1 MFRSRDWLRPLFRN
15 SGTLNSLTSFSLRY
29 GDPSLRAFRLGIE
42 VSPWFKHSEYG
53 QAGENKELRV
63 LFFRIAALLKRPV
76 LPLFVFDGPHTAKDR
91 HPMEKELTSGMKDLA
106 EAFGIEHRTASG
118 DAVVDLALLNAHG
131 VIDGILT
138 DDFEAF
144 LYGAHTVIQNPSST
158 HRGASNDKGK
168 QEQYLVHRLADLGY
182 NRASLIFISRLC
194 TQTGAFDCHYMEIAV
209 ELTRLGFAD
218 SLLKAATTMTRAEL
232 QAFIPSWR
240 AELIQELASPSNA
253 FSPSLAQFAQ
263 FAHVSSF
270 FPNVDML
277 LTYANPTITVSHD
290 IQWSRREP
298 SLPALASVC
307 ERYFEWGWK
316 SEIVKR
322 FRTIIWPSIVIR
334 AMRRY
339 AMAPEQPVFTLGG
352 SFAGSHRVGVD
363 NEWILRI
370 TNSKEDPFFNEEL
383 LYYVE
388 VDPKMLVHL
397 VEAGVKG
404 TRHPLP
410 EWKAPKEPVD
420 PLSPLKLWLPAVL
433 MREARPDLVQA
444 YEESLTLKARKNEKS
459 RDEDKD
465 EELVPKVRYED

>member
-1 MFRSRDWLRPLFRN
+1 MLRSRDWLRPLFKN
-15 SGTLNSLTSFSLRY
+15 SGTINSLTAFSLRH

-76 LPLFVFDGPHTAKDR
+76 LPLFVFDGPHTTKER
-91 HPMEKELTSGMKDLA
+91 HPMEKELTSGLKELA

-158 HRGASNDKGK
+158 HRGAPNDKGK

-194 TQTGAFDCHYMEIAV
+194 TQTGAFDCNFMEIAI

-218 SLLKAATTMTRAEL
+218 SLLRAATTMTRTEL
-232 QAFIPSWR
+232 EAFIPSWR
-240 AELIQELASPSNA
+240 AELIQELNTPSDA
-253 FSPSLAQFAQ
+253 FSPSLARFAR
-263 FAHVSSF
+263 FVRVSSF
-270 FPNVDML
+270 FPDVDML
-277 LTYANPTITVSHD
+277 LAYAKPTITISHD
-290 IQWSRREP
+290 IQWSRRELT
-298 SLPALASVC
+298 LPALASIC

-322 FRTIIWPSIVIR
+322 FRTIVWPSIVIR

-339 AMAPEQPVFTLGG
+339 AMSPDQPVFTLGG
-352 SFAGSHRVGVD
+352 TFSGSQRVGVD
-363 NEWILRI
+363 RDWILRI
-370 TNSKEDPFFNEEL
+370 TKKKEDPFFSDEL

-388 VDPKMLVHL
+388 VDPRMLVYL
-397 VEAGVKG
+397 AEAGVKG
-404 TRHPLP
+404 TRRPLP
-410 EWKAPKEPVD
+410 DWKAPKEPVD

-433 MREARPDLVQA
+433 VREARPDLVQT
-444 YEESLTLKARKNEKS
+444 YEELLALKAKNSRVQSKREK
-459 RDEDKD
+459 DED
-465 EELVPKVRYED
+465 ENED

>member
-1 MFRSRDWLRPLFRN
+1 MLRSRDWLRPLFKT
-15 SGTLNSLTSFSLRY
+15 GTIQSLTAFSLRY

-76 LPLFVFDGPHTAKDR
+76 LPLFVFDGPHTTKDR

-158 HRGASNDKGK
+158 HRGPSIDKDK
-168 QEQYLVHRLADLGY
+168 QEQYFVHRLADLDY

-194 TQTGAFDCHYMEIAV
+194 TQIGAFDCNYMEIAV

-218 SLLKAATTMTRAEL
+218 SLLEAATTMTRTEL
-232 QAFIPSWR
+232 EAFISSWR
-240 AELIQELASPSNA
+240 AKLIQELRAPSSS

-263 FAHVSSF
+263 FARVSSF
-270 FPNVDML
+270 FPDVDML
-277 LTYANPTITVSHD
+277 LAYVNPSITISHD

-307 ERYFEWGWK
+307 ECYFEWGWK

-322 FRTIIWPSIVIR
+322 FRTVMWPSIVLR

-339 AMAPEQPVFTLGG
+339 AMAPEQLVFTLGG
-352 SFAGSHRVGVD
+352 SFAGSQRVGVD

-370 TNSKEDPFFNEEL
+370 TNSKQDPFWDEEL

-388 VDPKMLVHL
+388 VDPRMLVYL
-397 VEAGVKG
+397 AEAGVKG
-404 TRHPLP
+404 TRAPLP
-410 EWKAPKEPVD
+410 EWKGPKEPVD
-420 PLSPLKLWLPAVL
+420 PLSPLRMWLPAVL
-433 MREARPDLVQA
+433 VREARPDLVQV
-444 YEESLTLKARKNEKS
+444 YEKLLAPKAKQPRKREDKNES
-459 RDEDKD
+459 A
-465 EELVPKVRYED
+465 VPKVRDED